1 MTNIDLLSE
10 SQTNKPK
17 ELTLCERL
25 GSHLPSL
32 EKGNNTCQI
41 CKQDI
46 YDYLIGVKYSHDKVQ
61 R

>member
-17 ELTLCERL
+17 EPTLCKRL
-25 GSHLPSL
+25 GSHLPSW

-46 YDYLIGVKYSHDKVQ
+46 YDYLIGVKYSYDKVQ